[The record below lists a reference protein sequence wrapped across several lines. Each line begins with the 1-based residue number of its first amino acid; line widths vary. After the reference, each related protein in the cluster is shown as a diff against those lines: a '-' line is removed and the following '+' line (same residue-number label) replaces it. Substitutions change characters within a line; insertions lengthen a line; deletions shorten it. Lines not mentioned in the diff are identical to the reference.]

1 MDNLTKNRISNI
13 MYRYGIEGNMNNFNK
28 LAEHINGKQID
39 LYKVIFSILENCIIV
54 DENAHSL
61 KIEVHNEEY
70 RHLLDDISKTFF
82 FKITKRRRVYFK
94 SNLFFTILIYK

>member
-13 MYRYGIEGNMNNFNK
+13 MYRYGIEENMKFNK
-28 LAEHINGKQID
+28 IAEHINGKQID

-61 KIEVHNEEY
+61 KIEICSEAY
-70 RHLLDDISKTFF
+70 RHFLDDISKTFF
-82 FKITKRRRVYFK
+82 FKITKRRTVDFT